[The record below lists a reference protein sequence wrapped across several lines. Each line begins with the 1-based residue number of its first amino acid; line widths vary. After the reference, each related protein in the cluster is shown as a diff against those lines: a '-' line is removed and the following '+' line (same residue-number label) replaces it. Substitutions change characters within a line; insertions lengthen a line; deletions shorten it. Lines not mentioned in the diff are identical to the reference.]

1 MEEMQG
7 LTAHVRIKLI
17 SFLLL
22 TAKKRVRVQSNV
34 NHKLSD
40 FDLWIASCRFGRSSP
55 YPVLHGRK
63 LAL

>member
-22 TAKKRVRVQSNV
+22 TAKKWVRVQSNV
-34 NHKLSD
+34 NHKLCD